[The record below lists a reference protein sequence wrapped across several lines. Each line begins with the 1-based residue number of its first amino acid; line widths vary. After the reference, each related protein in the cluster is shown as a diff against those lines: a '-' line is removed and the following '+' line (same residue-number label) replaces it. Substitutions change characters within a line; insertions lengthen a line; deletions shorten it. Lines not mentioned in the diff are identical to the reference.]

1 MKYTYTYD
9 IWGGVASCTPV
20 EEPKEE
26 KPKKPSKKKEVT
38 AQDNEEQ
45 E

>member
-9 IWGGVASCTPV
+9 IWGGVASCTPI

-26 KPKKPSKKKEVT
+26 KPKKPAKKKDVT
-38 AQDNEEQ
+38 VQDNEEQ

>member
-9 IWGGVASCTPV
+9 IWGGVLSCTPV

-26 KPKKPSKKKEVT
+26 KPKKPSKKKEVIV
-38 AQDNEEQ
+38 QDNEEQ

>member
-1 MKYTYTYD
+1 MKYIYTYD
-9 IWGGVASCTPV
+9 IWGGVLSCTPV

-26 KPKKPSKKKEVT
+26 KPKKPSKKKEVI

-45 E
+45 

>member
-9 IWGGVASCTPV
+9 IWGGVLSCTPV

-38 AQDNEEQ
+38 VLDNEE